1 MIIDKRQLVAACQQ
15 RDPEAMKQLYVELAP
30 TMLGVCMRYT
40 HSRDEA
46 QDLLH
51 DGFIKV
57 FENINKLNNPLAL
70 VSWIYQIMVNL
81 SIDYVVQNSNLQYYD
96 AEKMEGFEDKSDE
109 EQLDLDKQAKTAEE
123 AVRALQSL
131 PDVYRAAFNMRA
143 VEGME
148 YDEMAAKFKKSEATV
163 RRYVARAREM
173 IIEKLNTKGKK
184 YERQIEELC
193 HRTRPQGVGG
203 Y

>member
-1 MIIDKRQLVAACQQ
+1 
-15 RDPEAMKQLYVELAP
+15 MKQLYVELAP

-173 IIEKLNTKGKK
+173 IIEKLNTKG
-184 YERQIEELC
+184 
-193 HRTRPQGVGG
+193 
-203 Y
+203 